1 MKYQAT
7 VNGNVYEIEL
17 TKLNAYEPILRAGTV
32 APALPMMETA
42 PVAAPAPAPVEA
54 APAPAPAPAP
64 AAAPAAPAGA
74 GNVEAPLA
82 GKVLRINVSA
92 GQAVKFGEAV
102 IIMEAMKM
110 ETEIVAPQDGTIG
123 EICCNVGDMVEAGTI
138 LATMN

>member
-17 TKLNAYEPILRAGTV
+17 TKVNPYEPILRAGTV
-32 APALPMMETA
+32 APALPMADVA
-42 PVAAPAPAPVEA
+42 PAAIPAPAPAPVEAA

-64 AAAPAAPAGA
+64 AAPAGA
-74 GNVEAPLA
+74 GSIEAPLA

-92 GQAVKFGEAV
+92 GQAVKYGEAV

-123 EICCNVGDMVEAGTI
+123 EICCSVGDMVEAGTV